1 MRKPKRKP
9 ASSSPGSPGK
19 RPRTALMD
27 PVPPSEQLV
36 IAMMR
41 AGWAIDSQLDK
52 FFSRC
57 GITLLQYNVL
67 RILYVRDIEGTGL
80 PTGTVNAVMM
90 RLVPDVS
97 RLIDRL
103 VAAGHIERSPSPA
116 DRRVVL
122 IKLTPQGHDVV
133 EELHPDLLAHNRK
146 LFEHMSDAEIERTA
160 KGLVHAME
168 GPLGRR
174 GE

>member
-1 MRKPKRKP
+1 MSKSKRKP
-9 ASSSPGSPGK
+9 AAPSTASPGK
-19 RPRTALMD
+19 RARTALMD
-27 PVPPSEQLV
+27 PVPASEQLV
-36 IAMMR
+36 IGMMR
-41 AGWAIDSQLDK
+41 AGWAIETHLDK
-52 FFSRC
+52 FFSSS

-67 RILYVRDIEGTGL
+67 RILYVRDNDGTGL

-103 VAAGHIERSPSPA
+103 VTAGHIERSPSPA

-122 IKLTPQGHDVV
+122 IKLTQQGIDLV

-146 LFEHMSDAEIERTA
+146 LFEHMSEAELERTA